1 MPNEIITSNKNQIV
15 SKTLDIKKSP
25 SGRIFLEGHRLV
37 FEGLSFGLEPE
48 YFLIEEG
55 IFDEISSSHSEILSY
70 PYFVLSKGVLEKIC
84 DTKTPQGLA
93 MVAKFN
99 LSSKSLVQ
107 GNFLV
112 LDEIQDPG
120 NLGTIIRS
128 ASGTSF
134 RNIILINCVS
144 PLSQKVVRSTMGG
157 LFRENFLVFENS
169 SEFLSFAKE
178 QALNYY
184 CATMEGQNVFE
195 IKSKPQGNFGIVI
208 GNEGNGVSEALRD
221 SAKGL
226 WSIPMKNGLESL
238 NAGVSAGILMFYM
251 DNKNC

>member
-1 MPNEIITSNKNQIV
+1 MPNEVITSNKNQIV
-15 SKTLDIKKSP
+15 SKTLDTKKSP
-25 SGRIFLEGHRLV
+25 SGKIFLEGYRLV
-37 FEGLSFGLEPE
+37 FEGLSFGLSPE
-48 YFLIEEG
+48 YILIEEE
-55 IFDEISSSHSEILSY
+55 IFDQISSSHSEILSY
-70 PYFVLSKGVLEKIC
+70 PHFVLSKGVFEKIC
-84 DTKTPQGLA
+84 DTKNPQGLA
-93 MVAKFN
+93 MVAKFD
-99 LSSKSLVQ
+99 LSSKKLVQ

-157 LFRENFLVFENS
+157 LFRENFLIFENS
-169 SEFLSFAKE
+169 SEFLSFA
-178 QALNYY
+178 QTNNLNYY
-184 CATMEGQNVFE
+184 CATMEGQNIFE
-195 IKSKPQGNFGIVI
+195 IENKPRDNFGIVI
-208 GNEGNGVSEALRD
+208 GNEGNGISKEIKNG
-221 SAKGL
+221 AKAL

-238 NAGVSAGILMFYM
+238 NAGVSAGILMYFV